1 MGRGAALRDGQERL
15 PWRRHPAGDAGAADP
30 AGLALDAASQGPGI
44 VSPAAARLVGR
55 ACRASS
61 ATHRRPLRAS
71 CASGAPRTLFDYAE
85 ASAPAPEPGVPA
97 TEPPRPTPAPT
108 FQTLLCSEMYGAQ
121 KQLVQKHLPDD
132 TTVLGVLEA
141 LDRHGG
147 TLTFAALAQQ
157 AGVLPLR
164 LDGLLAKLQRLLNV
178 DGYEVLQVDR
188 TQNRV
193 SLNVPL
199 LRRQF
204 ELE

>member
-1 MGRGAALRDGQERL
+1 A
-15 PWRRHPAGDAGAADP
+15 PAGRTAGAA
-30 AGLALDAASQGPGI
+30 
-44 VSPAAARLVGR
+44 
-55 ACRASS
+55 
-61 ATHRRPLRAS
+61 RPT
-71 CASGAPRTLFDYAE
+71 TLFDFE
-85 ASAPAPEPGVPA
+85 EPGGPAPEPAAPAAVP
-97 TEPPRPTPAPT
+97 PSPGPVPI
-108 FQTLLCSEMYGAQ
+108 FQALLRSEIYGLQ

-132 TTVLGVLEA
+132 ATVLGVLDA

-147 TLTFAALAQQ
+147 ILTFVALAQQ

>member
-1 MGRGAALRDGQERL
+1 VAEVVQSSPITIPSPDGQR
-15 PWRRHPAGDAGAADP
+15 D
-30 AGLALDAASQGPGI
+30 
-44 VSPAAARLVGR
+44 
-55 ACRASS
+55 
-61 ATHRRPLRAS
+61 
-71 CASGAPRTLFDYAE
+71 LFDHALE
-85 ASAPAPEPGVPA
+85 
-97 TEPPRPTPAPT
+97 TPAEPDDARAPVDAET
-108 FQTLLCSEMYGAQ
+108 WARRLLACAVWMAQ

-132 TTVLGVLEA
+132 ATVLRVLGA

-193 SLNVPL
+193 SLNAPL